1 MDKIG
6 TDMLLY
12 QVIIVMFL
20 LDSIYFDNDIA
31 VVVKEQLPVYCNT
44 LF

>member
-12 QVIIVMFL
+12 PVIIVMFL

-31 VVVKEQLPVYCNT
+31 VVVKEQLPAYCNT